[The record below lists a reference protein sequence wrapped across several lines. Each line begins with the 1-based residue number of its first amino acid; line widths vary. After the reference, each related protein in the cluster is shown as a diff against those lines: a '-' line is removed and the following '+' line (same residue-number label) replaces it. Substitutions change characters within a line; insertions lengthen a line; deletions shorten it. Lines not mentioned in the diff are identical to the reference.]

1 MHNSKKQW
9 IFLMILI
16 SFSVITFAAN
26 QFIKTIYDLNIYEY
40 IKYSQDFSTEETEYL
55 DENGALYYCTD
66 NNAPPFSFQDKYTG
80 RYKGFILDYVSALS
94 IELNTQIEFVPK
106 IWEEAVQ
113 SVMSGE
119 SDMIELF
126 KSKEREEYLSFTKS
140 IYKLR
145 AIVITRSDNN
155 EITNISD
162 INGRKV
168 AIEAGDYAVGYTEKN
183 IPDAEIITTVDYLE
197 AINKLL
203 SGEVDAIIGDEPI
216 IIYFMGDLS
225 IEDRISI
232 LSEPLYELD
241 ICIGVT
247 KSKPELV
254 NILNKAILDLKK
266 SDFAPKIQQKWFG
279 LSTPVHKDRLNAQVM
294 FLLIIV
300 LLFLAAIAGWIS
312 IWTYFLKKQVKKRTI
327 ELTKSKNDL
336 QLTFD
341 ALSDFLIVLDKD
353 GRIENINK
361 SFTDMLHK
369 SKYDL
374 IGSSYNNIPLLD
386 TINIKLINK
395 VSETVFNGRHYNYYI
410 TVLESKKNRLLISIE
425 DNTNEILSRTQ
436 LLQQNKM
443 IAIGQLASGLAHEI
457 RNPLGIIRNYSYVL
471 KSRMPYR
478 DELMDK
484 ALTSIESAVLRAS
497 KMVENLLNFSRKNDD
512 IKCIPLKKTIN
523 DIISLEKESI
533 TAKNVHITV
542 ICDDSIEF
550 YTRLESLTH
559 IILNLLSNGIDA
571 VSYGG
576 TITISCSTCKNYLYI
591 IFKDDGQGIEKHNL
605 EHIFNPFFTTKN
617 VGNGTGLGLFIVYN
631 ELSKINGEINVE
643 SRAGEGTEF
652 KLKFKL
658 EEKK

>member
-16 SFSVITFAAN
+16 SSSVITFAVN
-26 QFIKTIYDLNIYEY
+26 QFIKTVYDLNIYEY

-55 DENGALYYCTD
+55 DEKGVLYYCTD

-113 SVMSGE
+113 SVVSGE

-162 INGRKV
+162 INGHKI
-168 AIEAGDYAVGYTEKN
+168 AIEAGDYAASYTAN
-183 IPDAEIITTVDYLE
+183 NMPDAEIITTVDYLE

-203 SGEVDAIIGDEPI
+203 RGEVDAIIGDEPI

-225 IEDRISI
+225 IEDKINI

-341 ALSDFLIVLDKD
+341 ALSDFLIVLDKY
-353 GRIENINK
+353 GRIEYINK

-369 SKYDL
+369 NKYDL
-374 IGSSYNNIPLLD
+374 IGCSYNNIPLLD
-386 TINIKLINK
+386 TIDIKLINK

-410 TVLESKKNRLLISIE
+410 TVLESEKNRLLISIE
-425 DNTNEILSRTQ
+425 DNTNEIISRTQ

-443 IAIGQLASGLAHEI
+443 IAVGQLASGLAHEI

-523 DIISLEKESI
+523 DIIALEKESI
-533 TAKNVHITV
+533 TAKNVNVTV

-576 TITISCSTCKNYLYI
+576 TITISCSTCRNYLYI

-631 ELSKINGEINVE
+631 ELSKINGEISVE

-658 EEKK
+658 EEK